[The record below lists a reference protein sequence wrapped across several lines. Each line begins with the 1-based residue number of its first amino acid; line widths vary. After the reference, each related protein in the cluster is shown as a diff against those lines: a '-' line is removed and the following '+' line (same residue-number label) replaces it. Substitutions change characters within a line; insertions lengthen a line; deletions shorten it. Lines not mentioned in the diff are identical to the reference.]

1 MKLRITLFLLVGL
14 YGSVFSQEE
23 TVYKAWQDSIKNP
36 DYIMK
41 NILYLDE
48 MDVVES
54 QYESN
59 NPLVAQVRKDK
70 SMATDDLLHCLPGVN
85 MMRRG
90 NFASE
95 PILRG
100 LSSERYV
107 VSIDGMR
114 LFGACTDKMDPAS
127 SYIEPNNLANID
139 INLGNDEAID
149 GASTGGCVSFNL
161 KTPKFNANKRVFARV
176 GMKYNTVA
184 KGFDQLVDL
193 NLNKNNLAIRSSFV
207 HRKAQN
213 YKAGGGNEVRYSQ
226 FEKYNYSFAMSYRLP
241 HDQLLS
247 FTFLGDDAID
257 VGYPALPMDVSF
269 AKAKMFSLNYYRM
282 NLGKLKEVE
291 IKAYHNFVDHAMDD
305 TKRDAADVPM
315 HMDMP
320 GNTYTSGFYAQAN
333 LLDSLKAKIE
343 YYNTFAHAEMTMYPD
358 VGSPMY
364 MLTYP
369 DVVRNSASISLD
381 YNKIFL
387 KRNLLKMGFRY
398 EKAAT
403 FIISDFGEQQLNVFN
418 MSGKDPKKMDLIN
431 ANVSI
436 SKKIKKSTELKLTTS
451 YGQRLPTTSEQF
463 GFYLYNRQNGYD
475 FVGDPDIKKEGAW
488 QNQLMAV
495 WHKKKIRTHVAVFH
509 YQFHD
514 YIMGIYASNYSNMT
528 IGAKGVM
535 FYENTGKA
543 SLMGGEWSLMSDITK
558 TTHLMSTATY
568 SYGYDFENDPLPLI
582 PPLKITN
589 SISQKWKGFMIQP
602 EVIWSSAQNNIS
614 AKFGELSTKSFLL
627 MNLRLYKT
635 FQLKQGAIEMSTG
648 IENIAD
654 TNYREHFD
662 WGNIPR
668 LGRNFFMNLSWR
680 MK

>member
-1 MKLRITLFLLVGL
+1 MKHRITLFLLLGL
-14 YGSVFSQEE
+14 YGFVFSQDQATYE
-23 TVYKAWQDSIKNP
+23 AWQDSIKNP

-48 MDVVES
+48 MEVVEN
-54 QYESN
+54 QYKSS
-59 NPLVAQVRKDK
+59 NPLLTQVRKDK
-70 SMATDDLLHCLPGVN
+70 LMGTDELLHCLPGVN

-127 SYIEPNNLANID
+127 SYIEPNNLANLD
-139 INLGNDEAID
+139 INLGNDDAMD

-161 KTPKFNANKRVFARV
+161 KTPKFNANKAVFVRI
-176 GMKYNTVA
+176 GMKYNSVSR
-184 KGFDQLVDL
+184 GFDQLADL
-193 NLNKNNLAIRSSFV
+193 NINKKNLAVRSSFV

-213 YKAGGGNEVRYSQ
+213 YIAGGGSEIKYSQ

-241 HDQLLS
+241 QSQMLS
-247 FTFLGDDAID
+247 FSFLGDDAND
-257 VGYPALPMDVSF
+257 VGYPALPMDVSY
-269 AKAKMFSLNYYRM
+269 AKAKMFSLSYYRM

-291 IKAYHNFVDHAMDD
+291 IKAYHNIVDHAMDD
-305 TKRDAADVPM
+305 TKRDAVDVPM

-320 GNTYTSGFYAQAN
+320 GNTHTSGLFAQTY
-333 LLDSLKAKIE
+333 LFDSLKTKIE

-358 VGSPMY
+358 VGSPMF

-369 DVVRNSASISLD
+369 DVVRNSTSISLD
-381 YNKIFL
+381 YNRAFL
-387 KRNLLKMGFRY
+387 KQNLLKMGFRY

-403 FIISDFGEQQLNVFN
+403 YISSEFGEQQLNVFN
-418 MSGKDPKKMDLIN
+418 MSGKKPKKMNLLN
-431 ANVSI
+431 ANISI
-436 SKKIKKSTELKLTTS
+436 SRNIKKSFKLKLTTS

-475 FVGDPDIKKEGAW
+475 YIGNPDIKKEGAW

-495 WHKKKIRTHVAVFH
+495 WHKKKLRTNIAVFH
-509 YQFHD
+509 YQFQD
-514 YIMGIYASNYSNMT
+514 YIMGVLVPNYSNMT

-535 FYENTGKA
+535 FYENTKKA
-543 SLMGGEWSLMSDITK
+543 SLMGGEWSLMGDITK

-589 SISQKWKGFMIQP
+589 SISQKWKGFIFQP
-602 EVIWSSAQNNIS
+602 ELIWSNMQNNTS
-614 AKFGELSTKSFLL
+614 VKFDELNTDSFLL
-627 MNLRLYKT
+627 LNFRMHKT
-635 FQLKQGAIEMSTG
+635 FKLNIGEMDVSTG
-648 IENIAD
+648 VENILD
-654 TNYREHFD
+654 KNYREHFD

-668 LGRNFFMNLSWR
+668 SGRNLFLNLSWR
-680 MK
+680 IK